1 MKRDGRKLDHK
12 TLEEFRMMAME
23 RLEAGEKANS
33 IMGSYGLC
41 RTTIYKWMSN
51 AKGRKGLEALR
62 SRKAG
67 GRPRKLT
74 AVQERKVLRW
84 IDGKDPRQYGFDF
97 GLWTRKAVSDLMAR
111 KFGVRLSLAS
121 TGYLLARLGLTPQ
134 KPLQRAY
141 ERDPEE
147 IAAWKDEVYPKLAV
161 RAKRRGAEIYFWDE
175 SGFRADAVPRTHMGQ
190 SRARRR

>member
-1 MKRDGRKLDHK
+1 
-12 TLEEFRMMAME
+12 MMAME
-23 RLEAGEKANS
+23 RLEAGEKASS

-84 IDGKDPRQYGFDF
+84 INGKDPRQYGFDF
-97 GLWTRKAVSDLMAR
+97 GLWTRKAVGDLMAR

-121 TGYLLARLGLTPQ
+121 TGYLLARFGADPTKNRCNGPMSATP
-134 KPLQRAY
+134 
-141 ERDPEE
+141 
-147 IAAWKDEVYPKLAV
+147 
-161 RAKRRGAEIYFWDE
+161 RRSRPGKTSLSEACGA
-175 SGFRADAVPRTHMGQ
+175 GQ
-190 SRARRR
+190 TPWG